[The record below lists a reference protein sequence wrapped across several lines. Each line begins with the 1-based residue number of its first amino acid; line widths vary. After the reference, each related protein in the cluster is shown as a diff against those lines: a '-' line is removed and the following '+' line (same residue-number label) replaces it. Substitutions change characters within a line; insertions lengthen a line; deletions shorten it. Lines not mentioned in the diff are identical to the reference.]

1 MAGNWIKFD
10 TSTSDKPEVWA
21 IAESL
26 GIDPDAVVGKL
37 LRVWAWFDD
46 HSEDGEAAGGSM
58 ALLDRR
64 VGVEGFCRAMCQV
77 AWMRQDGDIVRIA
90 NFDRHNGQTA
100 KKRANTAK
108 RVASF
113 KANSGN
119 AGGNAKGNAGGNATD
134 TQLSVTARELIPRPI
149 RRLVY
154 DRDGRTCAY
163 CGRKEGETEPREP
176 KIAGSLAIDH
186 VIPLARGGENTEKNM
201 VTSCVPCNQYKSDRT
216 PDECG
221 LAWPTVNGERLGVTK
236 SVTKSV
242 TRALPKE
249 EKRREEK
256 KDTHTHTAKPEPIQ
270 PPDELTHHWDRWCE
284 YCLAIGK
291 PVNQIQADAILMD
304 LGRRGTA
311 KAIRDIDFS
320 IRKSAKSILDS
331 DNDFEKHATKPRTFT
346 PATKT
351 RNYT

>member
-46 HSEDGEAAGGSM
+46 QTEKGNAPIVTR
-58 ALLDRR
+58 ALLDRK
-64 VGVEGFCRAMCQV
+64 VGVTGFVTAMVQ
-77 AWMRQDGDIVRIA
+77 AGWMVETDGLLTLP

-100 KKRANTAK
+100 KNRVLTAK
-108 RVASF
+108 RVATH
-113 KANSGN
+113 KKGN
-119 AGGNAKGNAGGNATD
+119 AEGNAKGNA
-134 TQLSVTARELIPRPI
+134 PI
-149 RRLVY
+149 
-154 DRDGRTCAY
+154 
-163 CGRKEGETEPREP
+163 
-176 KIAGSLAIDH
+176 
-186 VIPLARGGENTEKNM
+186 
-201 VTSCVPCNQYKSDRT
+201 
-216 PDECG
+216 
-221 LAWPTVNGERLGVTK
+221 
-236 SVTKSV
+236 V

-256 KDTHTHTAKPEPIQ
+256 NTHTHTAEPEPIQ
-270 PPDELTHHWDRWCE
+270 PEDELTPHWNRWCE

-331 DNDFEKHATKPRTFT
+331 DNDFEKQATKPRTFT

-351 RNYT
+351 RNYQ

>member
-46 HSEDGEAAGGSM
+46 QTEKGNAPIVTR
-58 ALLDRR
+58 ALLDRK
-64 VGVEGFCRAMCQV
+64 VGVTGFVTAMV
-77 AWMRQDGDIVRIA
+77 AAGWMVETDGLLTLP

-100 KKRANTAK
+100 KNRVLTAK
-108 RVASF
+108 RVATH
-113 KANSGN
+113 KKGN
-119 AGGNAKGNAGGNATD
+119 AEGNAKGNAT
-134 TQLSVTARELIPRPI
+134 I
-149 RRLVY
+149 
-154 DRDGRTCAY
+154 
-163 CGRKEGETEPREP
+163 
-176 KIAGSLAIDH
+176 
-186 VIPLARGGENTEKNM
+186 
-201 VTSCVPCNQYKSDRT
+201 
-216 PDECG
+216 
-221 LAWPTVNGERLGVTK
+221 
-236 SVTKSV
+236 V

-249 EKRREEK
+249 EKNREEK
-256 KDTHTHTAKPEPIQ
+256 NTHTHTAEPEPIQ
-270 PPDELTHHWDRWCE
+270 PEDELAPHWRRWCE

-291 PVNQIQADAILMD
+291 PVNEIQADAILMD

-331 DNDFEKHATKPRTFT
+331 DNDFEKQATKPRTFT

-351 RNYT
+351 RNYQ

>member
-46 HSEDGEAAGGSM
+46 QTEKGNAPIVTR
-58 ALLDRR
+58 ALLDRK
-64 VGVEGFCRAMCQV
+64 VGVTGFVTAMVQ
-77 AWMRQDGDIVRIA
+77 AGWMVETDGLLTLP

-100 KKRANTAK
+100 KNRVLTAK
-108 RVASF
+108 RVATH
-113 KANSGN
+113 KKGN
-119 AGGNAKGNAGGNATD
+119 ADGNAKGNA
-134 TQLSVTARELIPRPI
+134 
-149 RRLVY
+149 
-154 DRDGRTCAY
+154 
-163 CGRKEGETEPREP
+163 
-176 KIAGSLAIDH
+176 AI
-186 VIPLARGGENTEKNM
+186 
-201 VTSCVPCNQYKSDRT
+201 
-216 PDECG
+216 
-221 LAWPTVNGERLGVTK
+221 
-236 SVTKSV
+236 V

-256 KDTHTHTAKPEPIQ
+256 NTHTLTPKPEPIQ
-270 PPDELTHHWDRWCE
+270 PEDELTPHWNRWCE

-331 DNDFEKHATKPRTFT
+331 DNDFEKQATKPRAFT
-346 PATKT
+346 PATKP

>member
-46 HSEDGEAAGGSM
+46 QTEKGNAPIVTR
-58 ALLDRR
+58 ALLDRK
-64 VGVEGFCRAMCQV
+64 VGVTGFVTAMVQ
-77 AWMRQDGDIVRIA
+77 AGWMVETDGLLTLP

-100 KKRANTAK
+100 KNRILTAK
-108 RVASF
+108 RVATH
-113 KANSGN
+113 KKGN
-119 AGGNAKGNAGGNATD
+119 AEGNAKGNA
-134 TQLSVTARELIPRPI
+134 
-149 RRLVY
+149 
-154 DRDGRTCAY
+154 
-163 CGRKEGETEPREP
+163 
-176 KIAGSLAIDH
+176 AI
-186 VIPLARGGENTEKNM
+186 
-201 VTSCVPCNQYKSDRT
+201 
-216 PDECG
+216 
-221 LAWPTVNGERLGVTK
+221 
-236 SVTKSV
+236 V

-256 KDTHTHTAKPEPIQ
+256 NTHTHTAEPEPIR
-270 PPDELTHHWDRWCE
+270 PEDELAPHWNRWCE

-311 KAIRDIDFS
+311 KAARDIDFS

-331 DNDFEKHATKPRTFT
+331 DNDFEKQATKPRTFT

>member
-46 HSEDGEAAGGSM
+46 QTEKGNAPIVTR
-58 ALLDRR
+58 ALLDRK
-64 VGVEGFCRAMCQV
+64 VGVTGFVTAMV
-77 AWMRQDGDIVRIA
+77 SAGWMVETDGLLTLP

-100 KKRANTAK
+100 KNRILTAK
-108 RVASF
+108 RVATH
-113 KANSGN
+113 KKGN
-119 AGGNAKGNAGGNATD
+119 AEGNAKGNA
-134 TQLSVTARELIPRPI
+134 
-149 RRLVY
+149 
-154 DRDGRTCAY
+154 
-163 CGRKEGETEPREP
+163 
-176 KIAGSLAIDH
+176 AI
-186 VIPLARGGENTEKNM
+186 
-201 VTSCVPCNQYKSDRT
+201 
-216 PDECG
+216 
-221 LAWPTVNGERLGVTK
+221 
-236 SVTKSV
+236 V

-256 KDTHTHTAKPEPIQ
+256 NTHTHTAEPEPIQ
-270 PPDELTHHWDRWCE
+270 PEDELAPHWNRWCE

-331 DNDFEKHATKPRTFT
+331 DNDFEKQAAKPRTFT